1 MVVESG
7 GEKSDPTH
15 AIERL
20 TDYSCWANEA
30 WINFIEKVGASDE
43 FLLKRMSHILLGED
57 AWLRRMA
64 GIAPEANVWIV
75 LTFEQM
81 RERLA
86 QHCDVYESLLRSDLS
101 RVVDYTRF
109 TGEKYRSPISD
120 ILVHLSHHGAHHRA
134 QMATHLSAQGVTPIN
149 TDFIQFCLV
158 NRL

>member
-1 MVVESG
+1 
-7 GEKSDPTH
+7 
-15 AIERL
+15 
-20 TDYSCWANEA
+20 
-30 WINFIEKVGASDE
+30 
-43 FLLKRMSHILLGED
+43 
-57 AWLRRMA
+57 
-64 GIAPEANVWIV
+64 V

-134 QMATHLSAQGVTPIN
+134 QMATHISAQGVTPIN

>member
-1 MVVESG
+1 MVIEG
-7 GEKSDPTH
+7 GGDQSEPTH
-15 AIERL
+15 GLKRL
-20 TDYSCWANEA
+20 TEYSCWANAA
-30 WINFIEKVGASDE
+30 WIDFIEQVGPRDE

-57 AWLRRMA
+57 AWFRRIA
-64 GIAPEANVWIV
+64 GGAVDPNVWAV
-75 LTFEQM
+75 LTFDQM
-81 RERLA
+81 REYLA
-86 QHCDVYESLLRSDLS
+86 QHCDVYESLLRSDLN

-134 QMATHLSAQGVTPIN
+134 QMATHISAQGVTPIN